1 MDKIT
6 TELIRAE
13 INGITSPTVDT
24 VFEILKAI
32 ATLENRIERSLL
44 LNDLAKKAK
53 ISRRDLRTEL
63 DTFLLR
69 DVTSDFIIT
78 ENIVIAHPAYDV
90 NDLFMSLG
98 FKEPIIEGKKVADRN
113 FYLLAHDNKFH
124 RVDENTVQI
133 GRFNVV
139 FDERNRILPTI
150 GERWDRKGLEAF
162 VQNPVEP
169 KGVYAEIKQTIQ
181 GFVEFQK
188 DAHYGLLAAWVI
200 ATYFA
205 RCFHAVPFLNIL
217 GKKQSGK
224 SRLLELLHHLCFN
237 AIKTKGVSLASLADS
252 VDGVRGTFLQD
263 QAESLSMEKYRELLG
278 ILTDSYTIG
287 GGKRRVVDFQNR
299 ERRIAEFETYGFKA
313 FASTKDVDTD
323 LKDRCITIAMVRA
336 AKEYPYPEA
345 HLPLWGT
352 LRDRLYRLALLKYR
366 EVKAIYQNTGRN
378 AKQRVRELWR
388 PLETVLTLEG
398 IDSAE
403 TTAIYDVFLEAM
415 EEAQVG
421 LSAMENSLFE
431 ALFRLLGDESARML
445 SAEDIRQELHGVE
458 TGEGRAFKNE
468 RSLQTWIGQRVS
480 RLYLYSEK
488 LPPDGKRQKYRFDSE
503 HVVDIFNRYQIGS
516 EGSKVQEPTTDNN
529 GQTGTSWP
537 TEPLGSGIKP
547 HDESPQ
553 PTENFIEP
561 VETEVQNKNHYKN
574 NCSEPLQPFEHLC
587 GQTQQ
592 VNADGFL
599 IEEEMIPEVEGERW
613 EF

>member
-6 TELIRAE
+6 TELIRNE
-13 INGITSPTVDT
+13 INGITSPTADS
-24 VFEILKAI
+24 VFEILRAI
-32 ATLENRIERSLL
+32 ATLDRLTERSLL
-44 LNDLAKKAK
+44 LNDLAKKTKIAK
-53 ISRRDLRTEL
+53 RDLRAEL
-63 DTFLLR
+63 DTFLPKDPATDML
-69 DVTSDFIIT
+69 IT

-98 FKEPIIEGKKVADRN
+98 FKEPVIEGKKVMDRN
-113 FYLLAHDNKFH
+113 FYLVAHGDGFH
-124 RVDENTVQI
+124 RVEENTVQI
-133 GRFNVV
+133 GGFNVV
-139 FDERNRILPTI
+139 FDVRNRILPTI
-150 GERWDRKGLEAF
+150 GERWDKKGLGAF
-162 VQNPVEP
+162 IKNPVEP
-169 KGVYAEIKQTIQ
+169 NGVYGEVKQTIQ
-181 GFVEFQK
+181 AFVEFQK

-205 RCFHAVPFLNIL
+205 RCFHAVPFLSIL

-224 SRLLELLHHLCFN
+224 SRLLELLNHLCFN

-252 VDGVRGTFLQD
+252 VDGVRGVFLQD

-345 HLPLWGT
+345 HLPLWGNV
-352 LRDRLYRLALLKYR
+352 RDKLYRLALLRWKD
-366 EVKAIYQNTGRN
+366 VKAIYQNTGKN

-398 IDSAE
+398 VDPAE
-403 TTAIYDVFLEAM
+403 ITAIYEVFLEAM

-421 LSAMENSLFE
+421 LSPMENALFE
-431 ALFRLLGDESARML
+431 ALFRLLTDESTRLL

-458 TGEGRAFKNE
+458 TGESRPFTSE
-468 RSLQTWIGQRVS
+468 RSLQTWIGHRIT
-480 RLYLYSEK
+480 RLYVYSEK
-488 LPPDGKRQKYRFDSE
+488 LPPDGKRQKYRFDKD

-516 EGSKVQEPTTDNN
+516 EGSKVQESNN
-529 GQTGTSWP
+529 DSDIQTETFLH
-537 TEPLGSGIKP
+537 TEPQGSEVQP
-547 HDESPQ
+547 QDETLQ
-553 PTENFIEP
+553 PPLNLIEP
-561 VETEVQNKNHYKN
+561 IKTEVQHKNHNSN
-574 NCSEPLQPFEHLC
+574 NGSEPLQPFEPLC
-587 GQTQQ
+587 MQTEKL
-592 VNADGFL
+592 NADGFL
-599 IEEEMIPEVEGERW
+599 IEEESIPDVEGERW
-613 EF
+613 SF